1 MNIII
6 LAHAEQEFIEAVDYY
21 NVQCPG
27 LGYEFATEITTTL
40 NRISS
45 FPEAWPRISPRTRR
59 CITNKFPYGVI
70 YQIQNNNILVV
81 AIMHMKR
88 NPIGWQNR

>member
-6 LAHAEQEFIEAVDYY
+6 LTHAEEEFIEAVEYY

-27 LGYEFATEITTTL
+27 LGYEFAAEITTTL

-45 FPEAWPRISPRTRR
+45 FPEAWARISPRTRR
-59 CITNKFPYGVI
+59 YITNKFPYGVI
-70 YQIQNNNILVV
+70 YQIQDKTFLLS
-81 AIMHMKR
+81 
-88 NPIGWQNR
+88 PLCT

>member
-1 MNIII
+1 MNTII
-6 LAHAEQEFIEAVDYY
+6 LANAEQEFIEAVEYY
-21 NVQCPG
+21 NAQCPG
-27 LGYEFATEITTTL
+27 LGYEFAAEITATL

-45 FPEAWPRISPRTRR
+45 FPEAWPRISLRTRR

-70 YQIQNNNILVV
+70 YQIQDNNVLVV

-88 NPIGWQNR
+88 NPVSWQNR

>member
-1 MNIII
+1 MNTII
-6 LAHAEQEFIEAVDYY
+6 LAHAEQEFLEAVEFY

-27 LGYEFATEITTTL
+27 LGYEFAAEITATL

-45 FPEAWPRISPRTRR
+45 FPEAWPRISHRTRR

-70 YQIQNNNILVV
+70 YQIQDKTVLVV

-88 NPIGWQNR
+88 NPVSWQTR